1 MPISVFLPFQHF
13 PGHVNEKEEEE
24 TCGFGDLQAFK
35 AKRKDATKNH
45 ILTVSII
52 PRFKLNVITFIVSYF
67 LSYKF

>member
-1 MPISVFLPFQHF
+1 MPISVLPFQHF

-24 TCGFGDLQAFK
+24 TCGFGDLQVFK

-45 ILTVSII
+45 ILTLSII
-52 PRFKLNVITFIVSYF
+52 PQFKLNVITFIVSYF